1 MIIYLML
8 NDMPKVNSSW
18 LKYFFFIYIF
28 RNVIL
33 LFVYI
38 VTNPD
43 SSLYLFYFYWG
54 EIAKDAKTVVGL
66 NSLEMMTDNQYIP
79 APHDPSNGHPVPYS
93 DGESEWVSEWV
104 IMMMEESGRVSWVR
118 EKRGRGGA
126 GPRRDSSRTSTE
138 NKPALGGKTSAW
150 EEEKEEEKWKQ
161 LETER
166 GECLRLQWIKNC
178 AISRH
183 ASSSSSPSD

>member
-1 MIIYLML
+1 ML
-8 NDMPKVNSSW
+8 NEMPNVNAQCDSSW
-18 LKYFFFIYIF
+18 LKYFFLYIFIF

-43 SSLYLFYFYWG
+43 SSLYLFSFYWG

-79 APHDPSNGHPVPYS
+79 NGHPVPYS

-104 IMMMEESGRVSWVR
+104 SDNDDGGIWESLVSPG
-118 EKRGRGGA
+118 ETGA
-126 GPRRDSSRTSTE
+126 GRCGS
-138 NKPALGGKTSAW
+138 KK
-150 EEEKEEEKWKQ
+150 
-161 LETER
+161 
-166 GECLRLQWIKNC
+166 RLVSYVHRK
-178 AISRH
+178 
-183 ASSSSSPSD
+183 